1 MQHRVRRKLCPSER
15 SSGILRIETDQ
26 RELPVC
32 RDDPQGRGPTMSPRV
47 GRRSWS
53 VPCNPEPIPTRR
65 RRRQT
70 PRVGGTRPP
79 QYGHPD
85 QEFHQLGVMEAWSQP
100 PLGRLTGVRDRQPCI
115 SDAAGAQGRNR
126 ASAAAAQVIP
136 ICRLRCIHPA
146 CQQLIRGTRRSP
158 TYPYERT
165 TAHRHSPV
173 VPTLPVAE

>member
-1 MQHRVRRKLCPSER
+1 
-15 SSGILRIETDQ
+15 
-26 RELPVC
+26 
-32 RDDPQGRGPTMSPRV
+32 MSPRV

-136 ICRLRCIHPA
+136 IRRLRSIHPA

-165 TAHRHSPV
+165 PAHRQGRAPRQRQDRAPQRQMVGWPGASQPPA
-173 VPTLPVAE
+173 PTDPYVTVSRHTALVALII

>member
-32 RDDPQGRGPTMSPRV
+32 RDDPQGRGPTMSPCV

-70 PRVGGTRPP
+70 PRVGGTGPP

-85 QEFHQLGVMEAWSQP
+85 QEFHQLGVMEAWSQLP
-100 PLGRLTGVRDRQPCI
+100 HGRLTGR
-115 SDAAGAQGRNR
+115 AGAATLHQ
-126 ASAAAAQVIP
+126 
-136 ICRLRCIHPA
+136 
-146 CQQLIRGTRRSP
+146 RRSRSP
-158 TYPYERT
+158 RTQQSERRGG
-165 TAHRHSPV
+165 AGHPNMSAPMHSPSM
-173 VPTLPVAE
+173 PATDQGYTKITDIPLREDDRPSA